1 MLSSFA
7 EISKDIDRDKKTS
20 LDKEV
25 ARFINGDASTNKQ
38 IFTFIWEYIYKA
50 IDSFEGHIDIVGELY
65 SEFLKYAL
73 GDGEGDRHCSY
84 TSVCYKNDGGSP

>member
-1 MLSSFA
+1 MELNIFRQIEAFLEYKNIELGKRRLMLSSFA

-38 IFTFIWEYIYKA
+38 IFTFIWRYLQ
-50 IDSFEGHIDIVGELY
+50 GHRQ
-65 SEFLKYAL
+65 F
-73 GDGEGDRHCSY
+73 
-84 TSVCYKNDGGSP
+84 